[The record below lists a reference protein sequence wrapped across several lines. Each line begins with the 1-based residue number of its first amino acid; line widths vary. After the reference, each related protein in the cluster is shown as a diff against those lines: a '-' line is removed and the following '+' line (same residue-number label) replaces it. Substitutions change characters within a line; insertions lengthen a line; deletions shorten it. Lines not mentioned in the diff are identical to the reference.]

1 MSAVHSNHRHFNYSG
16 PLMLLFM
23 LRLSTFREL
32 FFFGQ
37 KFLQIK

>member
-32 FFFGQ
+32 FFLVKSF
-37 KFLQIK
+37 FR